1 MSVDWILLQLAD
13 SAFPTG
19 GFAHSA
25 GLEAAAQQGE
35 IVEHGVAGW
44 ARQVLWQTGYAVLPF
59 VGAAYDDSRALA
71 QWDRRCDV
79 FLNNPIANRA
89 SRRQGRAFMLAC
101 AEAFRL
107 RILRRWADDD
117 SLSLHHA
124 PAFGA
129 AAAELGAVRVDAQK
143 IYLFST
149 LRSGLSASVRLG
161 LSGPLESQRLQASLS
176 GELDAVIEKCADIPI
191 DAAAQTEPI
200 LEILQGAQDRLYSRL
215 FQS

>member
-1 MSVDWILLQLAD
+1 MDWILLQLAD

-35 IVEHGVAGW
+35 IDENGVSGW
-44 ARQVLWQTGYAVLPF
+44 ARQLIWQTGYASLPF
-59 VGAAYDDSRALA
+59 VGSAYDAPRQLTDL
-71 QWDRRCDV
+71 DRHCDA
-79 FLNNPIANRA
+79 FLNNCVANRA

-101 AEAFRL
+101 AEAFGR
-107 RILRRWADDD
+107 RRLRRWADDEA
-117 SLSLHHA
+117 LCLHHA

-129 AAAELGAVRVDAQK
+129 AAAELGAPRLDVLR
-143 IYLFST
+143 IFLFST

-161 LSGPLESQRLQASLS
+161 LAGPLESQRLQARLS
-176 GELDAVIEKCADIPI
+176 GELESVLEHCANISAQD
-191 DAAAQTEPI
+191 AAQTAPI